1 MRKISLLKPLLAAFL
16 CAFMFASC
24 QESREEHIAR
34 LVEEWSGREI
44 RFPDRPV
51 FTVQGRDTVPAP
63 AMNVPHKVL
72 VYVDSVGCMSCRL
85 QLPKWKE
92 LMATVDSLLP
102 GQVSFCFFLYPKD
115 VKEMRYILRRD
126 AFRHPVCI
134 DTENVLGRLNGFP
147 GEDTFQTFLLDK
159 DNHVVAIG
167 NPVHN
172 PKVRDLYFSLMTG
185 RDMSHKNEAL
195 TTVHPDSVVMLGD
208 FPWREE
214 KVDSLFI
221 TNTGSRPFV
230 VYDITTNCGCLQARF
245 PKEPALPGKRMKL
258 DVVYR
263 ADHPGLVDK
272 ALNVYGN
279 MEGGMIKIRVK
290 GEAVK

>member
-16 CAFMFASC
+16 CTFIFTSC

-44 RFPDRPV
+44 RFPDRAV

-63 AMNVPHKVL
+63 AMNVPYKVL

-92 LMATVDSLLP
+92 LIATVDSLLP

-134 DTENVLGRLNGFP
+134 DTENVLGRLNNFP
-147 GEDTFQTFLLDK
+147 GEDTFQTFLLDA
-159 DNHVVAIG
+159 DNRVAAIG

-172 PKVRDLYFSLMTG
+172 LKVRDLYLSLMTG

-195 TTVHPDSVVMLGD
+195 TSVQADSVTILGD
-208 FPWREE
+208 FPWKEE

-221 TNTGSRPFV
+221 TNTGSRPFIIHDV
-230 VYDITTNCGCLQARF
+230 TTNCGCLQARF
-245 PKEPALPGKRMKL
+245 PKEPTLPGKQMKL
-258 DVVYR
+258 EIVYR
-263 ADHPGLVDK
+263 ADYPGVVDK